1 MDYSRHN
8 TEKQRRLIRSAAAKI
23 ERKVGFNVLRF
34 STIAVVIL
42 IAIGIAALVGGFRG
56 IIDSAPEISANQIM
70 PNKFKSV
77 MYYPDGTE
85 AIELVGAQSN
95 RTIVRIEDL
104 PSAVPEA
111 FIAIEDERFYEH
123 NGIDPRGI
131 IRAMFVGLGSG
142 NFSEGAST
150 ITQQLIKITVFNGGN
165 ETDILER
172 FTRKFQEWYLAI
184 GLEKKLS
191 KDEIM
196 EAYLNTINLGCGAYG
211 IEAAAETY
219 FDKTASELTASEAAV
234 IAGIAQSPTYN
245 NPIADQEVNGERRA
259 KILNNMLRLGFL
271 SQEDYDAA
279 MADDVYSRLQEVT
292 DEVDEASIYTWYE
305 DAVIDQVVEDL
316 QSKLGYTEAEAWTAL
331 YSGGLR
337 IYMAQDRAVQSIL
350 DKYYLDDSNF
360 SSSEYLL
367 SWALTYKDEDGNE
380 HNIDENS
387 LYSYYGDSYSLLY
400 SSEEDARDA
409 IEEFEDDLGIKEED
423 IIAESFK
430 LTVQSQ
436 SSFVIMDQHNGRVLA
451 LVGGRG
457 PKTEDRSFNRATQA
471 LRQPGSVFKILAVF
485 MPALDKRGLTLAS
498 TKKDEAYTSPTGYE
512 VNNYS
517 RSYTNSEITMRKAI
531 QNSLNVV
538 TIKFLIEDVTPELAI
553 DYLKKVGITTIDEE
567 NDCFAPIGL
576 GGIYN
581 GVSNL
586 ELTAAFAAIANRGTY
601 IEPVLYT
608 KILDQDGNVLLD
620 NEPETHVAMKETT
633 AWLLTSA
640 MEDVVK
646 YGTGTPAQ
654 ISEYGISE
662 AGKTGTTENTTDLW
676 FVGFTPYLTAGIWMG
691 YDNSISMEGHI
702 EYSHEEHKYLWS
714 SIMSEVLEGYED
726 ADFPMPDGI
735 ERATVCAG
743 TGLLPIGGC
752 PTITEYFSKD
762 TIPTEYCSAHQL
774 IPAYICSKCGK
785 LATSETPQS
794 YITLKYYTS
803 YSAMPSSYCTHT
815 SASEKKDNKTT
826 NDDSK
831 KDDSS
836 SSNSSNTND
845 AGN

>member
-1 MDYSRHN
+1 MDYSKHN
-8 TEKQRRLIRSAAAKI
+8 TEKQRRRIRSAASKI

-42 IAIGIAALVGGFRG
+42 VAIGIAAIAGGFRG
-56 IIDSAPEISANQIM
+56 IIDSAPEISTSQIM
-70 PNKFKSV
+70 PSKFKSV

-95 RTIVRIEDL
+95 RTVVRIEDL
-104 PSAVPEA
+104 PAVVPEA
-111 FIAIEDERFYEH
+111 FVAIEDERFYEH

-131 IRAMFVGLGSG
+131 VRAMFVGLGSG

-184 GLEKKLS
+184 ELEKKLS

-219 FDKTASELTASEAAV
+219 FNKPASELTASEAAV

-245 NPIADQEVNGERRA
+245 NPNADQEINSKRRS
-259 KILNNMLRLGFL
+259 KILNNMLSLGFL
-271 SQEDYDAA
+271 TQEEYDAA
-279 MADDVYSRLQEVT
+279 VADDVYSRVQEVT
-292 DEVDEASIYTWYE
+292 DEVDESEIYTWFE

-337 IYMAQDRAVQSIL
+337 IYMTQDKSIQKIL
-350 DKYYLDDSNF
+350 DSYYLDDSNF

-367 SWALTYKDEDGNE
+367 RWALTYKDENGDE
-380 HNIDENS
+380 VNIDENS
-387 LYSYYGDSYSLLY
+387 MISYYGDYYSVLY
-400 SSEEDARDA
+400 SSKDDARDA
-409 IEEFEDDLGIKEED
+409 VETFKKDLGIKEED

-436 SSFVIMDQHNGRVLA
+436 SSFVIMDQHTGKVLA
-451 LVGGRG
+451 LAGGRG
-457 PKTEDRSFNRATQA
+457 PKTENRSFNRATQA

-485 MPALDKRGLTLAS
+485 LPGIDKCGLTLAS
-498 TKKDEAYTSPTGYE
+498 TKKDEKYTSPTGYE

-517 RSYTNSEITMRKAI
+517 RTYSNAETTMRKAI

-553 DYLKKVGITTIDEE
+553 DYIKKVGITTIDEE

-586 ELTAAFAAIANRGTY
+586 ELTAAFASIANKGVYT
-601 IEPVLYT
+601 EPILYS
-608 KILDQDGNVLLD
+608 KILDQDGNVLID
-620 NEPETHVAMKETT
+620 NVPETHVAMKEST

-640 MEDVVK
+640 MEDVVTS
-646 YGTGTPAQ
+646 GTGTPAQ
-654 ISEYGISE
+654 ISEYGIKE

-676 FVGFTPYLTAGIWMG
+676 FVGYTPYLTAGIWMG

-702 EYSHEEHKYLWS
+702 SYDHEEHKYLWAD
-714 SIMSEVLEGYED
+714 IMSEVLEGYEP
-726 ADFPMPDGI
+726 ADFEMPNTI
-735 ERATVCAG
+735 ERATVCSDS
-743 TGLLPIGGC
+743 GLLPNGAC

-762 TIPTEYCSAHQL
+762 TIPTEYCSSHQL
-774 IPAYICSKCGK
+774 IPAYICTHCGK
-785 LATSETPQS
+785 LGTSATPQS
-794 YITLKYYTS
+794 WLTLKYFNS
-803 YSAMPSSYCTHT
+803 YSEMPKEYCTHT
-815 SASEKKDNKTT
+815 SADAKTET
-826 NDDSK
+826 KPSTG
-831 KDDSS
+831 SS
-836 SSNSSNTND
+836 TSGNSTGNTTGGTTS
-845 AGN
+845 GN

>member
-8 TEKQRRLIRSAAAKI
+8 TEKERRRIRSAAAKI

-34 STIAVVIL
+34 STIAVVIVV
-42 IAIGIAALVGGFRG
+42 AVAIAALAGGFRG
-56 IIDSAPEISANQIM
+56 IIDSAPEISTSQIM
-70 PNKFKSV
+70 PSKFKSV

-85 AIELVGAQSN
+85 AVELVGAQSN
-95 RTIVRIEDL
+95 RTVVRIEDL
-104 PSAVPEA
+104 PPVVPEA
-111 FIAIEDERFYEH
+111 FVAIEDERFYEH

-131 IRAMFVGLGSG
+131 IRAMVVGLGSG

-165 ETDILER
+165 ETDMLER

-184 GLEKKLS
+184 DLEKKLS

-219 FDKTASELTASEAAV
+219 FDKSASELTASEAAV

-245 NPIADQEVNGERRA
+245 NPVEDQNLNSKRRH
-259 KILNNMLRLGFL
+259 KILGNMLSLGFL
-271 SQEDYDAA
+271 SQEEYDAA
-279 MADDVYSRLQEVT
+279 IADDVYSRVQEIS
-292 DEVDEASIYTWYE
+292 DDVDESSIYTWFE

-316 QSKLGYTEAEAWTAL
+316 QTKLGYSESDAWTAL

-337 IYMAQDRAVQSIL
+337 IYMTQDKKIQSIL
-350 DKYYLDDSNF
+350 DSYYLDDDNF
-360 SSSEYLL
+360 SASEYLL
-367 SWALTYKDEDGNE
+367 HWALTYKDKDGE
-380 HNIDENS
+380 ETNIDENS
-387 LYSYYGDSYSLLY
+387 MISYYGDDYSTLY
-400 SSEEDARDA
+400 SSKDDARDA
-409 IEEFEDDLGIKEED
+409 VETFKEDLGIKEED

-430 LTVQSQ
+430 LVVQCQ
-436 SSFVIMDQHNGRVLA
+436 SSFVIMDQHTGKVLA

-457 PKTEDRSFNRATQA
+457 AKTENRSFNRATQA
-471 LRQPGSVFKILAVF
+471 LRQPGSVFKILAVYL
-485 MPALDKRGLTLAS
+485 PGLDKCGLTLAS
-498 TKKDEAYTSPTGYE
+498 TKKDEKYTSPAGYE

-517 RSYTNSEITMRKAI
+517 RTYSNSEVTMRKAI

-553 DYLKKVGITTIDEE
+553 EYIKKVGITSIDEE

-586 ELTAAFAAIANRGTY
+586 ELTAAFASIANKGTY
-601 IEPVLYT
+601 TKPILYS

-620 NEPETHVAMKETT
+620 NVPETHTAMKETT

-676 FVGFTPYLTAGIWMG
+676 FVGYTPYLTAGIWLG

-702 EYSHEEHKYLWS
+702 SYDHEEHKYLWAD
-714 SIMSEVLEGYED
+714 IMSEVLEDYESK
-726 ADFPMPDGI
+726 DFEMPDTI

-743 TGLLPIGGC
+743 TGLLPSGAC
-752 PTITEYFSKD
+752 PTVTEYFSKD
-762 TIPTEYCSAHQL
+762 SIPTEYCNSHQL
-774 IPAYICSKCGK
+774 IPAYICSHCGK
-785 LATSETPQS
+785 LGTSATPQS
-794 YITLKYYTS
+794 WLTLKYFYS
-803 YSAMPSSYCTHT
+803 YSDMPKEYCSHT
-815 SASEKKDNKTT
+815 SADAAPKKEESKST
-826 NDDSK
+826 NNSGTN
-831 KDDSS
+831 
-836 SSNSSNTND
+836 SNSGGNSNGG
-845 AGN
+845 GN